1 MPFNSR
7 DYFRKACNKKRVHIE
22 QLRVICD
29 RDTTN
34 KTARHRLENRIAHE
48 RQQLAVL
55 SEIWDV
61 Q

>member
-1 MPFNSR
+1 MPFNPR
-7 DYFRKACNKKRVHIE
+7 DHFRKACNKKRVHIE
-22 QLRVICD
+22 QLRLI
-29 RDTTN
+29 RDQASTDKTTRRRLQN
-34 KTARHRLENRIAHE
+34 KITYE

>member
-1 MPFNSR
+1 MPFNPR
-7 DYFRKACNKKRVHIE
+7 DHFRKACNKKRVHIE
-22 QLRVICD
+22 QLRTIRD
-29 RDTTN
+29 RDNTDKTT
-34 KTARHRLENRIAHE
+34 RRQLENRISYE

>member
-22 QLRVICD
+22 QLRLIRD
-29 RDTTN
+29 RDTTD
-34 KTARHRLENRIAHE
+34 KTARRRLENRIAHE
-48 RQQLAVL
+48 QQQLAVL